1 MKVKLKENSKCL
13 TESVELISAR
23 FDEHEANR
31 QKKDEMINSLEEKVL
46 RQTEKVNKLPS
57 LVDRQEQYCRGNCIL
72 VNGIKQNQNE
82 DIDGAVVN
90 KIKVK

>member
-1 MKVKLKENSKCL
+1 
-13 TESVELISAR
+13 
-23 FDEHEANR
+23 
-31 QKKDEMINSLEEKVL
+31 MINSLEEKVL

-82 DIDGAVVN
+82 DIDRAVVN